1 MKRFSKFTTTNTHQ
15 NNIWIPL
22 LCIFLLATF
31 GGCGGSDGD
40 GDPGGGGVVD
50 PPEDVEPLYEETS
63 AAIEDAAAVVTLNL
77 ADMEISEAM
86 EAAALAMSAHDCVSS
101 AQCVTEEGADPYL
114 IAEFSNGIIFTM
126 PVVRISSDLERKST
140 SKAEALPSA
149 PPAER
154 IIELGMEQPG
164 NRESIFFDLNEFQT
178 NVYFWTEYMAD
189 AGYNAPNRL
198 AIFGVED
205 FKNLNNYAVV
215 YVATHGHFI
224 VHEGNAY
231 FGFYT
236 TQVRNT
242 ESDLLFIAEQ
252 DFQDIAVTLQEVV
265 YIVENE
271 DPYVSEDINYA
282 VTNEFIE
289 KYSGAFAD
297 NSFFYADAC
306 NSATFLPLDDLP
318 PLMESLFNLNVGTV
332 LGWTLTVR
340 DDYAVRAGNYL
351 MGQMLGRLT
360 NDLDFVPII
369 DNPPIRPYSLQQAF
383 TALHR
388 QNWQF
393 DNDGSELIFFGNGEM
408 FLRPSVNQAIVD
420 VDLEQGT
427 EQLKLLG
434 NFGSQPGE
442 VILCEDAQNP
452 DSGDA
457 LSFTNWEEGEV
468 MVDLDGDGCGYVV
481 VRVDGRLSNSHPLSR
496 WEGDMEVS
504 GTVPSGIGPDIEL
517 TMQTSWR
524 AEIVEERAD
533 VTMLP
538 IIESGWTST
547 LFGLE
552 SNCDFEFSGIFE
564 DANYIYEYP
573 DGANTGNLSASHNGT
588 EMFLGSVTLKP
599 TPGTAF
605 FNIVFAREAL
615 VMKTDKN
622 DPDAA
627 PVPEQ
632 MQVTVGLMFEAPMSR
647 YGTISSGEQA
657 MPYNLSWPDMEPEFP
672 PNDDT
677 QR

>member
-1 MKRFSKFTTTNTHQ
+1 MKHFSDFSLK
-15 NNIWIPL
+15 NNLWIPI
-22 LCIFLLATF
+22 LCISLLTIF
-31 GGCGGSDGD
+31 GGCSSSEGD
-40 GDPGGGGVVD
+40 SDPGGGGLTD

-63 AAIEDAAAVVTLNL
+63 TAIEDAAAMVTLSL

-86 EAAALAMSAHDCVSS
+86 EAAALAMSVHDCVTS
-101 AQCVTEEGADPYL
+101 AQCVTQEGGDPYL
-114 IAEFSNGIIFTM
+114 IAEFNNGIIFIM
-126 PVVRISSDLERKST
+126 PVVRISSDLERKSP
-140 SKAEALPSA
+140 SKAQALPSV
-149 PPAER
+149 PPADR
-154 IIELGMEQPG
+154 IIELGMDQPG
-164 NRESIFFDLNEFQT
+164 NRESIFFDLDEFQT
-178 NVYFWTEYMAD
+178 DVYFWTEYMAD
-189 AGYNAPNRL
+189 AGYSPPNRISL
-198 AIFGVED
+198 FRVDD

-215 YVATHGHFI
+215 YVATHGYFI

-231 FGFYT
+231 FGFHT
-236 TQVRNT
+236 TQLRNT
-242 ESDLLFIAEQ
+242 ESDILFIANQ
-252 DFQDIAVTLQEVV
+252 DFQDIAVTLEEVV
-265 YIVENE
+265 YIIENE

-289 KYSGAFAD
+289 KYSGAFPA

-306 NSATFLPLDDLP
+306 NSATFYPFDDLP

-332 LGWTLTVR
+332 LGWTLAVNN
-340 DDYAVRAGNYL
+340 DYARRAGNYL
-351 MGQMLGRLT
+351 MGQMLGQFT
-360 NDLDFVPII
+360 ENLDFVPIT
-369 DNPPIRPYSLQQAF
+369 NPSIRPYSLQQSF

-393 DNDGSELIFFGNGEM
+393 DNHGSELIFFGNGEM
-408 FLRPSVNQAIVD
+408 FLRPSVNQIIVD
-420 VDLEQGT
+420 VDLEQET

-457 LSFTNWEEGEV
+457 LSFTNWEDGEV

-481 VRVDGRLSNSHPLSR
+481 VRVDGRLSNPHPLSQ
-496 WEGDMEVS
+496 WEGEMEVS
-504 GTVPSGIGPDIEL
+504 GTILSGTGPDFEL

-533 VTMLP
+533 VSMLP
-538 IIESGWTST
+538 IIQSGWTST

-573 DGANTGNLSASHNGT
+573 DGANTGNLSASLNGT
-588 EMFLGSVTLKP
+588 EMFLGTVTLKP
-599 TPGTAF
+599 TPGIAF

-622 DPDAA
+622 DPNAN

-632 MQVTVGLMFEAPMSR
+632 IQVTVAMIFEAPMSR
-647 YGTISSGEQA
+647 YGSISSGEQA
-657 MPYNLSWPDMEPEFP
+657 VPYNLSWPNMEPRFP